1 VIRWLVAATCLVVGT
16 THARAE
22 KLALRD
28 AHGEADVADE
38 TTALGFLVRSAFAKD
53 ARTLVGPVPEDL
65 TVPAAAALLIS
76 LHADHAVMIE
86 LSRDGTGLRA
96 TIAVVDPDGLLI
108 VTHASAGDGDLVQLA
123 QRVVDKIAGITHAP
137 ASPVPAVSLG
147 VLRPYTLA
155 ARTHDSAPLV
165 DAVPTVALAVR
176 AIGPALAALPG
187 TTLSARALGSAT
199 KLDALPADDLAAH
212 AFARIARSEITEADA
227 ILGKPVKGESF
238 LVVLA
243 RATLADVRN
252 DVPGL
257 QRLIAAG
264 LASDQ
269 PRAMLAFMASLP
281 RERLTPELLRTAIAL
296 LPKAGATAGVVAR
309 LGLLAAELGVDGA
322 LDLIAVR
329 ELDDAELSFL
339 IPLIE
344 VEPTPTILRLR
355 AEVSMRRADGHQAT
369 AIGAFLAA
377 APNDVRAH
385 LDHAYALMAGN
396 KRAEAA
402 AEFDAAGNQR
412 LHARALFLGGDLAEA
427 TKNVDKPTS
436 AEELALAALT
446 AKRVD
451 DAAAFADRADKLAPA
466 SPLVQRVVGLV
477 ADRRGD
483 TPRAKLARQI
493 ADEGNA
499 PAYTL
504 AAAADAP
511 PPPPPTKPTVAPS
524 AGPAPRDAD
533 DGDGPP
539 IVPIAIAGG
548 AGLIGAGV
556 LVFVLRRRRRPAFV
570 PVPTSDEPPPLQQLV
585 IEPPPMPAEPE
596 AEPFADFPFALDPE
610 PAPEPPP
617 EVPPEELELAP
628 PAEELVL
635 EDQVPANPIA
645 VSFRP
650 SLTPVPPAGPLDLGF
665 EESIVES
672 MPGLVLDRY
681 RTTRELGRGAMGVV
695 YRAWDQ
701 NLEREV
707 AIKVMAEE
715 LRTNAEAMQLFT
727 QEAKSLAQLN
737 HANIVT
743 IYDQVT
749 IQDKVYMIMELVD
762 GTTLEDTMLKK
773 KFGWREASALADQLC
788 AGLAYA
794 HARKIIH
801 RDIKP
806 ANIFMTND
814 GGIKLGDFG
823 LARVMRELKFR
834 ATEVRGTPL
843 YMAPEQITGTD
854 IDHRTDLYAVGCTL
868 YEMVTGRPPFIDGD
882 IMYQQVHTNPIPV
895 SMLVTG
901 VPKLL
906 ERLIMSLL
914 AKQLDERPRTANEVR
929 SVIKSVS

>member
-1 VIRWLVAATCLVVGT
+1 MIRWLVAATCLVVGAT
-16 THARAE
+16 RAGAE
-22 KLALRD
+22 KLALRE

-38 TTALGFLVRSAFAKD
+38 ATALGLLVRSALAKD
-53 ARTLVGPVPEDL
+53 ERTLVEPVPAEL
-65 TVPAAAALLIS
+65 TVPGAIPLLAS

-86 LSRDGTGLRA
+86 LGRDGTGLRA
-96 TIAVVDPDGLLI
+96 TIAIVDPDGVLI
-108 VTHASAGDGDLVQLA
+108 VTHASSGDGDLAQLA
-123 QRVVDKIAGITHAP
+123 QRVVDKIVGITHAP
-137 ASPVPAVSLG
+137 AAAVPPVSLG
-147 VLRPYTLA
+147 VMRPFALA
-155 ARTHDSAPLV
+155 VRTGDPASLV
-165 DAVPTVALAVR
+165 DASPTVALAVR
-176 AIGPALAALPG
+176 AIAPALSALPA
-187 TTLSARALGSAT
+187 TTVSARAIGSAV
-199 KLDALPADDLAAH
+199 KLDALPADDVAAH
-212 AFARIARSEITEADA
+212 AFARISRSEVTEADA
-227 ILGKPVKGESF
+227 LLGKPVKGEAF

-281 RERLTPELLRTAIAL
+281 RERLTPELLRTALAL
-296 LPKAGATAGVVAR
+296 VPSVGATAGVVAR
-309 LGLLAAELGVDGA
+309 IGLLAAEVDVPGA
-322 LDLIAVR
+322 LDSIAVR
-329 ELDDAELSFL
+329 ELDDAEVTSLV
-339 IPLIE
+339 PLIE
-344 VEPTPTILRLR
+344 IEPTPTVLRLR
-355 AEVSMRRADGHQAT
+355 AEVSMRRADGHQTA

-385 LDHAYALMAGN
+385 LDHGHALMAAG
-396 KRAEAA
+396 KRVEAA

-427 TKNVDKPTS
+427 AKNVDKPTS

-446 AKRVD
+446 AKRLD
-451 DAAAFADRADKLAPA
+451 DAVAFADRADKLAPA
-466 SPLVQRVVGLV
+466 SPLVQRVVALV

-483 TPRAKLARQI
+483 APHAKLARQI
-493 ADEGNA
+493 ADEGLA
-499 PAYTL
+499 PSYTL
-504 AAAADAP
+504 AAVADAP
-511 PPPPPTKPTVAPS
+511 TTAPAPPTTAPS
-524 AGPAPRDAD
+524 ARPVARTTDD
-533 DGDGPP
+533 DGGLP
-539 IVPIAIAGG
+539 IVPIAIAAVAGLGG
-548 AGLIGAGV
+548 AAALV
-556 LVFVLRRRRRPAFV
+556 LVLRRRRRPTFV
-570 PVPTSDEPPPLQQLV
+570 PVPMSDEPPLQQLV
-585 IEPPPMPAEPE
+585 IEPPPMPEEPE

-610 PAPEPPP
+610 TPPP
-617 EVPPEELELAP
+617 PPAEALPEELELAP

-635 EDQVPANPIA
+635 EDQVPKEAIA

-650 SLTPVPPAGPLDLGF
+650 ALTPVPPAGPLDLGF
-665 EESIVES
+665 EENIVES

-749 IQDKVYMIMELVD
+749 VQNKVYMIMELVD
-762 GTTLEDTMLKK
+762 GTTLEDTLLRK
-773 KFGWREASALADQLC
+773 KFAWREATALADQLC

-806 ANIFMTND
+806 ANIFINND

-895 SMLVTG
+895 SMLITG